1 MLHNYVCE
9 KCGQSFNTWDECY
22 ACENGHITTFSSL
35 LEPETQKR
43 MKYRPGCAAPEQ
55 LILATDHY
63 YLEKSKSVLDPVLWE
78 YKLVRAVPEREAKE
92 IFAEYKKRQE
102 EEDAW
107 LADYRAR
114 KEREKAEQDQATA

>member
-43 MKYRPGCAAPEQ
+43 MKYRWRTIVPARNARRRNRIRPLHRSTEPESSTNVLVLVHGTRIEIEFATGRRHVARCFMSRLAA
-55 LILATDHY
+55 
-63 YLEKSKSVLDPVLWE
+63 
-78 YKLVRAVPEREAKE
+78 
-92 IFAEYKKRQE
+92 
-102 EEDAW
+102 
-107 LADYRAR
+107 
-114 KEREKAEQDQATA
+114 